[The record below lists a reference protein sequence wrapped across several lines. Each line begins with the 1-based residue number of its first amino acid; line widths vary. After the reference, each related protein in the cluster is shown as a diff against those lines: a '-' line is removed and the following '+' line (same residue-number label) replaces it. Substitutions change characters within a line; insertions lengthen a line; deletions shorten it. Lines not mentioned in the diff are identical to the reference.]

1 MVTIFHPPAPRHV
14 LRHALPTLVESSII
28 PFIVFT
34 VAMRWY
40 GSTTALL
47 CAIGW
52 SLLALL
58 RRLGQRRRVPALLV
72 LGVAALA
79 VRTVFSL
86 LSGSLTLYFIQP
98 QLTSVMVAGLFM
110 GSVLI
115 GKPLAWRLAN
125 DFLPLPVQALSDPVS
140 GPAFGRLSMVWALL
154 NLTKAGANVWSFR
167 ALSVEQYV
175 VVKGLISLVVMGGGI
190 CASAWWMRR
199 VLHRAPTLA
208 LAGVA
213 SKVPHRVAARP

>member
-1 MVTIFHPPAPRHV
+1 M
-14 LRHALPTLVESSII
+14 ESSII

-52 SLLALL
+52 SLLALA
-58 RRLGQRRRVPALLV
+58 RRLGQRRRIPALLL

-79 VRTVFSL
+79 ARTLFSF

-98 QLTSVMVAGLFM
+98 QLTSVMVAGLFV

-115 GKPLAWRLAN
+115 GKPLAWRLVN
-125 DFLPLPVQALSDPVS
+125 DFLPLPAQALSDPVS
-140 GPAFGRLSMVWALL
+140 GPAFGRLSLVWALL
-154 NLTKAGANVWSFR
+154 NLAKAAANVLSFQ
-167 ALSVEQYV
+167 ALTVEQYV
-175 VVKGLISLVVMGGGI
+175 VVKGLISFVVMGGGI
-190 CASAWWMRR
+190 CVSAWWMRR
-199 VLHRAPTLA
+199 VLHRAPTLS
-208 LAGVA
+208 LASVA